1 MSSIHESAYPR
12 FKPNL
17 TEKELAEIYT
27 PSTGELNFVHQRLR
41 EHENCLLPLVYIKTC
56 QRLGYFVSIADVPNE
71 IIIHIANIAGASN
84 FCKNELH
91 MLSRTGSGQ
100 RYRDLARTYLNLK
113 AFNSEADSLSAS
125 IAKNAAQT
133 KQELAD
139 IINVMIEELVR
150 QRFELPGFRTLYR
163 TASKARSTVNN
174 NLYNSIYLS
183 LSTEMATELD
193 TLLKVENK
201 DIESQWSKIKEEPKK
216 PTNMEVRNFLSHLDW
231 LKSWVSRL
239 PPIDHI
245 SAGKW
250 RQFVLESRAL
260 DAADLRYVKPAKR
273 YFLIVILIHSQLRCA
288 MDDTVTILI
297 RKMNLLHSRAN
308 QQLQQYHIE
317 QSAKTESLISQF
329 RDVLLAYG
337 EGESDAERISAI
349 KASFR
354 DDPKQLSIACEEHMA
369 YAGNNYIPFM
379 LGSYRQQR
387 PLLLNCV
394 KLLNA
399 KSSSNDLSIVAAI
412 QFVLR
417 NRDKHKTK
425 LSLKIDELDL
435 SWLPEKWRKLVTG
448 KSSTTAPVTEIHR
461 LYFELCVLSQ
471 VVNEIKSGDLFVEN
485 SEQYNDYRDQLISWN
500 QYEGEV
506 KNYGKLVGF
515 STDSLEFV
523 AKLKDDLTEAAVKT
537 DRHFP
542 ENELVEISKDGLTIH
557 KHDKVIQPEKL
568 QAIDNAIM
576 ERMSELS
583 ILDVLIETES
593 WLGLHNEFGP
603 ISGFE
608 SKIDNPKQRFIA
620 TLFCYGCN
628 LGPVQTARSVKDI
641 SRKQIAWLNLHHITE
656 AKLEQAT
663 EKVINAYNKFFL
675 PKYWGSGKHASAD
688 GTKWNVYEQ
697 NLLSEY
703 HIRYGGYGGIGYY
716 HVSDMYIALFSH
728 FIPCGVYEAVYILD
742 GLVKNESDIQPDTI
756 HGDTQAQN
764 TAVFGLAYLLG
775 INLMPRIRG
784 LKKLIFF
791 RADKETRYS
800 HIDSLFGDVINW
812 QLIETHLPDM
822 LRIVLS
828 IKAGKITPSTI
839 LRRLGTNSRKNKL
852 YFAFRE
858 LGRVVRTI
866 FLLKYVGDVEIR
878 RTVQSATNK
887 SEEFNNFSQWS
898 FFGSG
903 GVIAENVRHEQRK
916 IIKYNHLVANMVILH
931 NVEGMTKVLKN
942 LQDEGMEITQE
953 ILAGLSPY
961 RTHHINRFG
970 DYTLDIDRE
979 IRQMDFS
986 TRII

>member
-523 AKLKDDLTEAAVKT
+523 AKLKCGGPQPSDKKEIKMRYTLT
-537 DRHFP
+537 
-542 ENELVEISKDGLTIH
+542 NISTFFV
-557 KHDKVIQPEKL
+557 VI
-568 QAIDNAIM
+568 
-576 ERMSELS
+576 S
-583 ILDVLIETES
+583 
-593 WLGLHNEFGP
+593 
-603 ISGFE
+603 
-608 SKIDNPKQRFIA
+608 
-620 TLFCYGCN
+620 C
-628 LGPVQTARSVKDI
+628 
-641 SRKQIAWLNLHHITE
+641 
-656 AKLEQAT
+656 
-663 EKVINAYNKFFL
+663 
-675 PKYWGSGKHASAD
+675 
-688 GTKWNVYEQ
+688 
-697 NLLSEY
+697 
-703 HIRYGGYGGIGYY
+703 
-716 HVSDMYIALFSH
+716 
-728 FIPCGVYEAVYILD
+728 
-742 GLVKNESDIQPDTI
+742 
-756 HGDTQAQN
+756 
-764 TAVFGLAYLLG
+764 
-775 INLMPRIRG
+775 
-784 LKKLIFF
+784 
-791 RADKETRYS
+791 
-800 HIDSLFGDVINW
+800 SL
-812 QLIETHLPDM
+812 
-822 LRIVLS
+822 
-828 IKAGKITPSTI
+828 
-839 LRRLGTNSRKNKL
+839 
-852 YFAFRE
+852 
-858 LGRVVRTI
+858 
-866 FLLKYVGDVEIR
+866 
-878 RTVQSATNK
+878 RTV
-887 SEEFNNFSQWS
+887 FS
-898 FFGSG
+898 
-903 GVIAENVRHEQRK
+903 
-916 IIKYNHLVANMVILH
+916 LC
-931 NVEGMTKVLKN
+931 
-942 LQDEGMEITQE
+942 
-953 ILAGLSPY
+953 
-961 RTHHINRFG
+961 
-970 DYTLDIDRE
+970 
-979 IRQMDFS
+979 
-986 TRII
+986 